1 MRRQQTTACN
11 PTRHIRL
18 QASLRSRLL
27 CTASG
32 GIALVAGLATGAGQA
47 SESSFS
53 FIPGA
58 LIVSGSTYEGTADT
72 VTVGQTLPG
81 GGTAIANGAYP
92 NVFENAKVD
101 GSFGV
106 TSPLILR
113 QYVLSGDN
121 RSAVLVKTLNV
132 TDRTGIVTSFS
143 SKSELALNQSSTTR
157 SALTFMGYKAPI
169 NTLDVSNS
177 NTPSHVDPT
186 NPVAASY
193 QRAIVEID
201 IDQLTRVTPVNTYSG
216 NNGRAAILNDS
227 YEQNIYY
234 TAGNAG
240 NGSGTPPV
248 FIVNN
253 TGVQIARPNIP
264 DTTVVGAQ
272 QGTLGAA
279 KGFQYGYSVTQY
291 GIPPY
296 SPDKSGKDDN
306 FRGARIFNNTL
317 YVTKGS
323 GGNGI
328 DTVFQVGATGALPTL
343 MTASSTQIAVLPG
356 FPIGL
361 AANISTDPSSPSFAT
376 TDLHPF
382 GIWFANATTLYVA
395 DEGDGVNTT
404 ANALNPNAGLQKWSL
419 SAGIWHLDY
428 TLQNGLS
435 LGIKYSIEGLDPSL
449 YPATDGL
456 RNLTGKVNRDGTV
469 TIFAVTSTISNSGD
483 QGADPNRLVSI
494 TDRLSATSLPT
505 EQFNVLETAGYGQV
519 LRGVVFAPCRGQ
531 EDPHCLAQP

>member
-1 MRRQQTTACN
+1 
-11 PTRHIRL
+11 
-18 QASLRSRLL
+18 
-27 CTASG
+27 
-32 GIALVAGLATGAGQA
+32 
-47 SESSFS
+47 
-53 FIPGA
+53 
-58 LIVSGSTYEGTADT
+58 
-72 VTVGQTLPG
+72 
-81 GGTAIANGAYP
+81 
-92 NVFENAKVD
+92 
-101 GSFGV
+101 
-106 TSPLILR
+106 
-113 QYVLSGDN
+113 
-121 RSAVLVKTLNV
+121 
-132 TDRTGIVTSFS
+132 
-143 SKSELALNQSSTTR
+143 
-157 SALTFMGYKAPI
+157 
-169 NTLDVSNS
+169 
-177 NTPSHVDPT
+177 
-186 NPVAASY
+186 
-193 QRAIVEID
+193 
-201 IDQLTRVTPVNTYSG
+201 
-216 NNGRAAILNDS
+216 
-227 YEQNIYY
+227 
-234 TAGNAG
+234 
-240 NGSGTPPV
+240 
-248 FIVNN
+248 
-253 TGVQIARPNIP
+253 
-264 DTTVVGAQ
+264 
-272 QGTLGAA
+272 LGAA

-435 LGIKYSIEGLDPSL
+435 LGMKYSIEGLDPSL

-494 TDRLSATSLPT
+494 TDRLSATGLPT